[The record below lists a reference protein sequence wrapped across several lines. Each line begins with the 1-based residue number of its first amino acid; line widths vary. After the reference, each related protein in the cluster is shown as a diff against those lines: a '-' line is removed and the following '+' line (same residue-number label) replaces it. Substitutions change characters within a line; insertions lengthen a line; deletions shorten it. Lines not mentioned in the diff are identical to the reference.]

1 MKNHY
6 AALLLMLVILSTLF
20 TACDKLGPAPSYT
33 GSSGSS
39 APSSM
44 KFSYN
49 NTAVSLNSCTALSL
63 SVNNASHVNI
73 SGVNVTGGKDGNLN
87 MIIDIITSI
96 DSLRAGQTF
105 QAATDFGQTGV
116 EDLLFTVDTT
126 TYVSQP
132 AAAQG
137 TVVIT
142 SVSSTYIKGTFTG
155 TLYGGLD
162 FSATQ
167 LIYTVTNG
175 SFIAKRG

>member
-1 MKNHY
+1 MKNNY
-6 AALLLMLVILSTLF
+6 AALLLMLVTISTLF
-20 TACDKLGPAPSYT
+20 TACGKLGPAPSYT
-33 GSSGSS
+33 GASNSS

-49 NTAVSLNSCTALSL
+49 DTAVTLNSCTALSL
-63 SVNNASHVNI
+63 SANNVSHVNI
-73 SGVNVTGGKDGNLN
+73 SGINVSGGKNGNQN

-96 DSLRAGQTF
+96 DSLKAGQTF
-105 QAATDFGQTGV
+105 KAATDFGQTGV
-116 EDLLFTVDTT
+116 EDLLYTVDTT
-126 TYVSQP
+126 NYVSQP

-155 TLYGGLD
+155 TLYGELD

-167 LIYTVTNG
+167 LIYTITNG
-175 SFIAKRG
+175 SFVAKRD